1 MTWNKD
7 FKRPRISPNQAHARK
22 SGHHRWIVRGVL
34 FIVTASVLGV
44 VLATTHKSLSVDP
57 AASPSQATD
66 SSDVISLTIP
76 VPPTNRSDFI
86 GPSPLGKAPEIDPW
100 EHITVKKGDTLS
112 TIFSRLEIHSQLH
125 NITSLPEIKK
135 LLKSIRP
142 GDRLQILKDNGAL
155 AELIYHKSETE
166 RVHVKRDGDG
176 YAASKI
182 SDPIEHRQAVAEATI
197 EDSLFLAGKKAGIS
211 DNLIMQLAETFEYDI
226 DFALDIRTGDHFR
239 VIYQEQFANGK
250 KLKDGPILAAQFI
263 NKGKTYYA
271 FRYTNPKGETAYY
284 SADGRS
290 LKKAFIRTPVKF
302 SRISSHFNPKRK
314 HPILHKV
321 RAHRG
326 VDYAAPKGTPVK
338 STGEG
343 KVTFV
348 GWKKG
353 YGKTIIVQ
361 HGSRYSTLYA
371 HLSGFKKGIKRG
383 RRVKQGQVIGFVGKT
398 GSATGYHLH
407 YEFRVN
413 NVHKNPVT
421 VKLPKA
427 PPLPKSLKTD
437 FMTQT
442 AALKAQLDRYA
453 SLSGKD

>member
-1 MTWNKD
+1 MTD
-7 FKRPRISPNQAHARK
+7 DQS
-22 SGHHRWIVRGVL
+22 
-34 FIVTASVLGV
+34 TA
-44 VLATTHKSLSVDP
+44 T
-57 AASPSQATD
+57 
-66 SSDVISLTIP
+66 SDVISSPIP
-76 VPPTNRSDFI
+76 VPTQEHHDFI
-86 GPSPLGKAPEIDPW
+86 GPSPLGKVPHIDPW

-112 TIFSRLEIHSQLH
+112 TIFSHLKIHSQLH
-125 NITSLPEIKK
+125 KVTTLPEIKQ

-142 GDRLQILKDNGAL
+142 GDRIQILKDNGAL
-155 AELIYHKSETE
+155 AELIYHTSETE
-166 RVHVKRDGDG
+166 RIHVKRDGDH
-176 YAASKI
+176 YLASKI
-182 SDPIEHRQAVAEATI
+182 SDPIERRQAVAEATI
-197 EDSLFLAGKKAGIS
+197 DNSLFLAGKKAGIS

-226 DFALDIRTGDHFR
+226 DFALDIRSGDHFQ
-239 VIYQEQFANGK
+239 VIYQEQYANGK

-263 NKGKTYYA
+263 NKGKIYNA

-302 SRISSHFNPKRK
+302 SRISSPFNPKRM
-314 HPILHKV
+314 HPILHKI

-338 STGEG
+338 STGAG
-343 KVTFV
+343 KVIFA

-353 YGKTIIVQ
+353 YGRTMIIQ
-361 HGSRYSTLYA
+361 HGRRYSTLYA

-383 RRVKQGQVIGFVGKT
+383 SRVKQGQVIAFVGKT

-427 PPLPKSLKTD
+427 PPLPKSLKAD
-437 FMTQT
+437 FMKQT
-442 AALKAQLDRYA
+442 ATLKVQLEQYAALT
-453 SLSGKD
+453 GKH

>member
-1 MTWNKD
+1 MTLRHPWV
-7 FKRPRISPNQAHARK
+7 
-22 SGHHRWIVRGVL
+22 VRGLL
-34 FIVTASVLGV
+34 FILTVSVLGV
-44 VLATTHKSLSVDP
+44 VLAKTHRSLSD
-57 AASPSQATD
+57 SQSVGQTD
-66 SSDVISLTIP
+66 IDTISVSIPIPKEGEDGFVGPLT
-76 VPPTNRSDFI
+76 
-86 GPSPLGKAPEIDPW
+86 LGKAPEIDPW

-125 NITSLPEIKK
+125 AIASLPEIKALVK
-135 LLKSIRP
+135 TIRP
-142 GDRLQILKDNGAL
+142 GDRIQILKDNGQL
-155 AELIYHKSETE
+155 AELIYHKSRTE
-166 RVHVKRDGDG
+166 RVHVKRNGDG
-176 YAASKI
+176 YMAEKI
-182 SDPIEHRQAVAEATI
+182 SDPIETRQAVAEATI
-197 EDSLFLAGKKAGIS
+197 ADSLFLAGKKAGIS
-211 DNLIMQLAETFEYDI
+211 ENLIMQLAEIFEYDI
-226 DFALDIRTGDHFR
+226 DFALDIRNGDHFR
-239 VIYQEQFANGK
+239 VIYLEQYANGD

-263 NKGKTYYA
+263 NQGKTYYA

-314 HPILHKV
+314 HPILHTV

-338 STGEG
+338 STGDG
-343 KVTFV
+343 KVIFA

-353 YGKTIIVQ
+353 YGKTVIIQ

-371 HLSGFKKGIKRG
+371 HLSKFRKGIKRG
-383 RRVKQGQVIGFVGKT
+383 RRVKQGQVIAYVGKT
-398 GSATGYHLH
+398 GAATGYHLH

-427 PPLPKSLKTD
+427 PPLPKSLRADFKTKI
-437 FMTQT
+437 
-442 AALKAQLDRYA
+442 AALKTQLERYA
-453 SLSGKD
+453 EVSASE